1 MNSIDILVI
10 GLGYVGTT
18 TALTLA
24 ESGWKITGF
33 DTDHLKLCSLEKGE
47 LPFYEPGLEELLQ
60 NHAQQGNIRFV
71 RDIKQAI
78 ENHQIF
84 FICVGTPSREDG
96 SADLSYIQ
104 RAAEWIGEHMQEH
117 KVIVVKSTVPV
128 GTQKKVAAWIG
139 SKQRKPISFDVVS
152 NPEFLREGSALH
164 DALHPDRIILG
175 TDSQA
180 AADVV
185 SSLYRTY
192 TGPIIRTQPSTAELI
207 KYASNA
213 FLATKIS
220 YMNELSRLC
229 DQCGVS
235 ISDVAQGMGLDPR
248 IGSSFLRA
256 GIGYGGSCFPKDV
269 NALLSTAEQYGIHLS
284 LLEKVVQINQS
295 QVSYFLTKLTAK
307 LGTLEG
313 KRIAILGLAFKPG
326 TDDIREAPSLAIIT
340 QLLNSG
346 AIVSVHDPV
355 AKLPFNDPA
364 ARLTQYSHISD
375 ALQNTE
381 AVIICTEWPIYEA
394 MNWKEAIDVMQT
406 PILLDGRNMLKAA
419 EMIEFGYDY
428 LGVGGHK

>member
-1 MNSIDILVI
+1 
-10 GLGYVGTT
+10 
-18 TALTLA
+18 
-24 ESGWKITGF
+24 
-33 DTDHLKLCSLEKGE
+33 
-47 LPFYEPGLEELLQ
+47 
-60 NHAQQGNIRFV
+60 
-71 RDIKQAI
+71 
-78 ENHQIF
+78 
-84 FICVGTPSREDG
+84 
-96 SADLSYIQ
+96 
-104 RAAEWIGEHMQEH
+104 MQEH

-175 TDSQA
+175 TDSQV

-220 YMNELSRLC
+220 YMNELARLC

-269 NALLSTAEQYGIHLS
+269 NALLSTAEQYGTHLS